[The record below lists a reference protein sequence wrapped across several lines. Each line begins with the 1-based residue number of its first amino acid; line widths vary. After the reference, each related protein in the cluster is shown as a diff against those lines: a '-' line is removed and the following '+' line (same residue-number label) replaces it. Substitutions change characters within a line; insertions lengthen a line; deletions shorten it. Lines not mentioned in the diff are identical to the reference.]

1 MKIAFY
7 KVKENDKST
16 FLDKAIAFFTSSW
29 KERLNGDF
37 LKSYSHCEIILD
49 NLMISSSPR
58 DKGVRI
64 KEFKDTGRWDFIEI
78 NDINETKIKEFLYS
92 QIGKKYDFL
101 GILGF
106 FTLTKDSE
114 DKWFCSEIIIRAL
127 QIGGLVK
134 LGDMN
139 AGSSSP
145 NRLYKKL
152 KDTNEN

>member
-64 KEFKDTGRWDFIEI
+64 KEFKD
-78 NDINETKIKEFLYS
+78 
-92 QIGKKYDFL
+92 
-101 GILGF
+101 
-106 FTLTKDSE
+106 
-114 DKWFCSEIIIRAL
+114 
-127 QIGGLVK
+127 
-134 LGDMN
+134 
-139 AGSSSP
+139 
-145 NRLYKKL
+145 
-152 KDTNEN
+152 

>member
-1 MKIAFY
+1 
-7 KVKENDKST
+7 
-16 FLDKAIAFFTSSW
+16 
-29 KERLNGDF
+29 
-37 LKSYSHCEIILD
+37 
-49 NLMISSSPR
+49 
-58 DKGVRI
+58 
-64 KEFKDTGRWDFIEI
+64 
-78 NDINETKIKEFLYS
+78 KEFLYS

-106 FTLTKDSE
+106 FTFTKDSE

>member
-49 NLMISSSPR
+49 NLMISSSP
-58 DKGVRI
+58 
-64 KEFKDTGRWDFIEI
+64 
-78 NDINETKIKEFLYS
+78 
-92 QIGKKYDFL
+92 
-101 GILGF
+101 
-106 FTLTKDSE
+106 
-114 DKWFCSEIIIRAL
+114 
-127 QIGGLVK
+127 
-134 LGDMN
+134 
-139 AGSSSP
+139 

-152 KDTNEN
+152 KDINEN